1 MVRGNAKRTPCR
13 FATPASRRTLPA
25 GPLRALPRALP
36 LILLFTLLAA
46 VFLPLL
52 GGCGQMSPR
61 LSPDEAGALAAIA
74 GVAPED
80 FRDISA
86 EALTKERADKFPAV
100 GAAARTDSG
109 LYGFI
114 CEPIAY
120 NGPVKLALVIDGE
133 SGLSLGLS
141 IIKHEE
147 TDHYVRDIE
156 SPWFTGR
163 FAGKDA
169 GEYLRL
175 ARLEA
180 RSAQDIVCITGATV
194 TTEGIINGVNAAFGL
209 YREYVQGEDAPAVPY
224 MVRFDPGE
232 GDGPRETGCLAIRA
246 YGVVLGEIPLS
257 GIRELPSVRRTLSIH
272 SSAGV
277 TQHSFRGALLADI
290 LDLLDPGLKERY
302 RWLRTVGVDEY
313 MSDITMD
320 EVLKE
325 NCVFLMYEDDGEA
338 LPMKNGEPGA
348 MRVVILDDMFG
359 QRFTNYLLE
368 IVLEEEVER

>member
-1 MVRGNAKRTPCR
+1 MDK
-13 FATPASRRTLPA
+13 ASRV
-25 GPLRALPRALP
+25 
-36 LILLFTLLAA
+36 ILLITLLAA
-46 VFLPLL
+46 ACMLPL
-52 GGCGQMSPR
+52 GGCGYKTPR
-61 LSPDEAGALAAIA
+61 LGPDEAGALAVIA

-80 FRDISA
+80 FRDVTT

-100 GAAARTDSG
+100 VATARTDAG

-114 CEPIAY
+114 CEPVAY
-120 NGPVKLALVIDGE
+120 SGPVKLALVIDGQ
-133 SGLSLGLS
+133 SGMS
-141 IIKHEE
+141 IGMSIMGHEE
-147 TDHYVRDIE
+147 TDHYVRDVE

-169 GEYLRL
+169 GAYLQL

-180 RSAQDIVCITGATV
+180 RNAQDVVCITGATV
-194 TTEGIINGVNAAFGL
+194 TTEGIVNGVNAAFGL
-209 YREYVQGEDAPAVPY
+209 YREFVCGEDAPPVPL

-232 GDGPRETGCLAIRA
+232 GDGPREVGRLAIRA

-257 GIRELPSVRRTLSIH
+257 EIRGLPSVKRTLSIH

-277 TQHSFRGALLADI
+277 TQHSFRGALLADV
-290 LDLLDPGLKERY
+290 LDLLDPGLKDRY
-302 RWLRTVGVDEY
+302 RWLRAVGVDEY
-313 MSDITMD
+313 ISDITMD

-325 NCVFLMYEDDGEA
+325 NCVYLMYEDDGEA

-368 IVLEEEVER
+368 IVLEEEVAR